1 MNNPISDIPEYIKIF
16 QSYLGKRIYII
27 LALTV
32 FAGIS
37 EGFGILMLLPLFQ
50 GLDSISETQL
60 QTEQPQALS
69 IVNDMLSYLNL
80 DNSITAL
87 LVIISITFLFK
98 GILTFISLA
107 YSARLRGRFLRIL
120 KENMFNSIT
129 QIEYIYYSGRDTGNL
144 INTINEQVNRSMQS
158 FYYLSL
164 LGAQLLNSII
174 YLSLALFVSWRFGL
188 MAITSGI
195 LLVLIFKF
203 INIYVRNISRN
214 LASENGHLSKLL
226 IQTLQGFKYIIS
238 TNQIHK
244 LKENINSSIYR
255 LSNFQ
260 VQTGTAA
267 ALTNAIREPIAVFFI
282 MIIVIIQMVY
292 LEEPIGPMMVAIVFF
307 HRGLSS
313 VVMTQQNW
321 QSCLEFIGSM
331 ELVNAEFVLL
341 NKNKEN
347 NGLIKAE
354 VLSKN
359 ITLNN
364 VHYKYSQNSD
374 NVICGLNLEIPVR
387 TSIAF
392 VGESGSGKSTLA
404 DLLTLMLKP
413 DKGNVIIDGLE
424 SSKIDLPSWR
434 NQIGY
439 VSQEAIV
446 FDDTIANN
454 ICLWIDNPRINTKL
468 FSEIKAAAKEANLHE
483 FIESLPD
490 GYYTDVG
497 DRGVRLSGGQRQR
510 LFIAREL
517 FRRPNLLILDEATS
531 ALDSESEKAIQISI
545 DALKGKMTII
555 IIAHRLSTITN
566 VDNIFVLNKGLIA
579 EQGSFEELRNKSD
592 SLFSKLVSLQ
602 EL

>member
-555 IIAHRLSTITN
+555 ILAHRLSTITN
-566 VDNIFVLNKGLIA
+566 VDNIFVLTKGLIA